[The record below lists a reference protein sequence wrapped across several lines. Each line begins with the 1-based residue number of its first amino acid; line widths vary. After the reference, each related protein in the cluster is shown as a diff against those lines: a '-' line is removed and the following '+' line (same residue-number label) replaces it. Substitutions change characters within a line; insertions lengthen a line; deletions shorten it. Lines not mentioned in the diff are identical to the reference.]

1 MRNGAQIFTYVVA
14 DLDDKL
20 IYFLGGFITAALNCS
35 DFYVATATPA
45 LGDVD
50 FETRWHNHWEHR
62 RLWGIEPRLN
72 RRSHRFSELVKT
84 IAAMVPSLL
93 SWSPPLWLMVSC
105 YLSRSLSRSFEAT
118 LTYRKECTVVRLLK
132 MMLQKYRMQCRSRFY
147 LSFLNS
153 ALKYWL
159 ESGIKRHLKRKGWGL
174 QRMYGP
180 GQVGRPVWKWCI
192 LSPGAAVVIYG

>member
-1 MRNGAQIFTYVVA
+1 MAQIFTYVEA

-35 DFYVATATPA
+35 DFYVATAAPL

-50 FETRWHNHWEHR
+50 FECSLAQPFRASTALRYR
-62 RLWGIEPRLN
+62 AA
-72 RRSHRFSELVKT
+72 SQQVVSLVKT
-84 IAAMVPSLL
+84 VTAMIPSPL
-93 SWSPPLWLMVSC
+93 SWSPPLCLRLTVSR
-105 YLSRSLSRSFEAT
+105 YLSRSLSRSLEAT
-118 LTYRKECTVVRLLK
+118 LTYGKKCTVVRLLK
-132 MMLQKYRMQCRSRFY
+132 MMLQKYRVQCRSRFY

-159 ESGIKRHLKRKGWGL
+159 ESGIKRQLKRKGWGL
-174 QRMYGP
+174 QHLYGP
-180 GQVGRPVWKWCI
+180 GQVGRPVWEWCI

>member
-1 MRNGAQIFTYVVA
+1 MAEIFTYVEA
-14 DLDDKL
+14 DFDNKF
-20 IYFLGGFITAALNCS
+20 IYFFGGFITAALNCS
-35 DFYVATATPA
+35 DVYVASAAPV

-50 FETRWHNHWEHR
+50 FERSLAQPFRAWTALRYRAVLSRWSR
-62 RLWGIEPRLN
+62 K
-72 RRSHRFSELVKT
+72 FSELVKT
-84 IAAMVPSLL
+84 VAAMIPSPL
-93 SWSPPLWLMVSC
+93 SWSPPLFLRLAVSR

-118 LTYRKECTVVRLLK
+118 LTYRKKCTVVRLLK
-132 MMLQKYRMQCRSRFY
+132 MMLQKYRVQCRSRFY

-159 ESGIKRHLKRKGWGL
+159 ESGIKRHLKRKEWGL
-174 QRMYGP
+174 QRLYGP